1 MLPNIWTHI
10 LFCEDVVDAV
20 KKPYPFSQDETLMKL
35 GAQGPDPFFYYNF
48 WPWIKEEPVH
58 DVGTAMHTKNCGA
71 FLMDMIIAAKD
82 MSPRV
87 KAYVAGFITHHV
99 LDRNTHPYIH
109 YRAGYEGSD
118 HQKLEVLIDTA
129 MMNKYHNLKS
139 WKAPVYKE
147 IDVGR
152 SLDKD
157 VLGLLHENINKYYPE
172 LHKDSPKYIQKAY
185 KDMRRALKILAD
197 PYGWKNALLGSLIS
211 SYSHRPI
218 KADIDYLNLNETTW
232 HHPATNEPC
241 NKSFVA
247 LYNQGRAEGI
257 AILTEVQHYWNHHNV
272 EAEQTLRELIDNI
285 SYDTGKPLHF
295 NLTNHYSDP
304 IV

>member
-1 MLPNIWTHI
+1 MPNIWTHI

-20 KKPYPFSQDETLMKL
+20 KKPYPFSQYENLMKL

-58 DVGTAMHTKNCGA
+58 EIGMAMHKKECGA
-71 FLMDMIIAAKD
+71 FLMDMIVSAKE
-82 MSPRV
+82 MSAGV
-87 KAYVAGFITHHV
+87 QAYVAGFVTHHV

-109 YRAGYEGSD
+109 YRAGYDGNN
-118 HQKLEVLIDTA
+118 HQKLEVIIDTI
-129 MMNKYHNLKS
+129 MMKKYHNLKS

-157 VLGLLHENINKYYPE
+157 VLSLLYENINKHYPA
-172 LHKDSPKYIQKAY
+172 LHKDSAKYIQKSY
-185 KDMRRALKILAD
+185 RDMKLALKILAD
-197 PYGWKNALLGSLIS
+197 PYGWKNVLLGSLIS
-211 SYSHRPI
+211 AYSHRPVI
-218 KADIDYLNLNETTW
+218 DKVDYLNLNETTW

-241 NKSFVA
+241 NKSFIA

-257 AILTEVQHYWNHHNV
+257 AILTEVQNYWNHHSI

-285 SYDTGKPLHF
+285 SYDTGKPLF
-295 NLTNHYSDP
+295 LNLTNKYSDP

>member
-1 MLPNIWTHI
+1 MPNIWTHI
-10 LFCEDVVDAV
+10 LFCEDVVDTV
-20 KKPYPFSQDETLMKL
+20 KKPYPFSQYETYMKL

-48 WPWIKEEPVH
+48 WPWKKDEPVH
-58 DVGTAMHTKNCGA
+58 EVGMAMHTKNCGD

-82 MSPRV
+82 MRV
-87 KAYVAGFITHHV
+87 EVQAYVAGFVTHHV

-118 HQKLEVLIDTA
+118 HQKLEILIDTI
-129 MMNKYHNLKS
+129 MMDKYHNLKS

-152 SLDKD
+152 SLNKD
-157 VLGLLHENINKYYPE
+157 VLNLLHEKINKHYPE
-172 LHKDSPKYIQKAY
+172 LHRESPNYIQKAY
-185 KDMRRALKILAD
+185 KDMRLALKILAD
-197 PYGWKNALLGSLIS
+197 PLGWKNVILGSLIS

-218 KADIDYLNLNETTW
+218 KGNVDYLNLNETIW

-241 NKSFVA
+241 NQSFIS
-247 LYNQGRAEGI
+247 LYNKGRVEAI
-257 AILTEVQHYWNHHNV
+257 AILTEVQNYWNHNSV
-272 EAEQTLRELIDNI
+272 EAEETLRGLINNI
-285 SYDTGKPLHF
+285 SYDTGKPLRL
-295 NLTNHYSDP
+295 NLTNKYSDP